1 MRLRKYNIGEYW
13 RDFKKQFEHAWISQK
28 KKGNYVFVVIEEKTE
43 SLEGQIAGHD
53 SLESILEL

>member
-1 MRLRKYNIGEYW
+1 M
-13 RDFKKQFEHAWISQK
+13 DFTEKKE
-28 KKGNYVFVVIEEKTE
+28 NYDVVVEEEKTE